1 MNAEENKNN
10 IHERSTVVVD
20 LEAVRHNLREFK
32 ALQMKHRSKPVL
44 ILSSIKANA
53 YGHGSVPVARAIAGI
68 TDYYGVACIDEAVEL
83 RENGIKGPILVL
95 GAALSDDFETA
106 IKNDVTLTVF
116 DFDRAKQLDACGKAL
131 NKTAEIHIAVD
142 TGMSRIGLRPDRT
155 GAETVGRIAALEN
168 IDITGI
174 FTHFATA
181 DEADKSGVNEA
192 HERFLAF
199 KHLCE
204 SEDINIPIWHCANTA
219 ANIEGIGLEDEMD
232 MSRCGVGIYGIYP
245 SNEVSR
251 ENIGLIP
258 ALKWFSCLTFVK
270 EIKRGTSVSYGYNF
284 TADKDML
291 IGTVACGYADGFL
304 RILSSKGAELIIRGR
319 RCPVIG
325 NVCMDQMMVDLS
337 EVPDAKAGDRVV
349 IIGTAEDSFAGNYDN
364 KPENAH
370 GKYCRP
376 VTADELGALAD
387 TISYEIICGLSAR
400 TKRRYINV

>member
-1 MNAEENKNN
+1 MNTDDKNN

-20 LEAVRHNLREFK
+20 LEAIRHNLREFK
-32 ALQMKHRSKPVL
+32 ALQMKHRSKPML
-44 ILSSIKANA
+44 IFSSVKANA
-53 YGHGSVPVARAIAGI
+53 YGHGSIPVARAIAGI

-83 RENGIKGPILVL
+83 RKNGIEGPVLVL
-95 GAALSDDFETA
+95 GAALSDDFEA
-106 IKNDVTLTVF
+106 ALKYDVTLTVF
-116 DFDRAKQLDACGKAL
+116 DFDRAAQLDACAGKL
-131 NKTAEIHIAVD
+131 NKTAKIHIAVD
-142 TGMSRIGLRPDRT
+142 TGMSRIGLRPDRS
-155 GAETVGRIAALEN
+155 GAETIGRIAALEN
-168 IDITGI
+168 IEITGI

-181 DEADKSGVNEA
+181 DEADKAPVNEA

-204 SEDINIPIWHCANTA
+204 SEGINIPIWHCANTA

-245 SNEVSR
+245 SDEVSK
-251 ENIGLIP
+251 ENIELIP
-258 ALKWFSCLTFVK
+258 ALKWFSCLTLVK
-270 EIKRGTSVSYGYNF
+270 EIKKGTSVSYGYNF

-304 RILSSKGAELIIRGR
+304 RILSPKGAELIIRGK

-349 IIGTAEDSFAGNYDN
+349 IIGAAEDSFAGNEDN
-364 KPENAH
+364 KPKADEET
-370 GKYCRP
+370 YCNP

-387 TISYEIICGLSAR
+387 TISYEIICGLAAR